1 MASAHKKERV
11 YVTLNGYRNDDFT
24 SYVYVSEDAGQTWKS
39 IANNLPSS
47 PVNVI
52 IEDSVLD
59 SVLYVGTDNG
69 LYISVDGGTSWQD
82 FSNGMPPVAVHD
94 LVIQKK
100 AKDLIVGT
108 HGRSVYKVSLK
119 QVQELKKEVLDKTLY
134 VYEIKNTTKSERWG
148 SKRGAWGDEFIP
160 KNELWFYTNSAG
172 NVSVQLENPAKEIVY
187 TTTVAAQKGLN
198 KVVYDL
204 VIDKAAADKWMAKD
218 KKLKINPAKNGKYYL
233 PVAKYIWSVA
243 KDKEK
248 VTTPFEI
255 LAPK

>member
-1 MASAHKKERV
+1 M
-11 YVTLNGYRNDDFT
+11 
-24 SYVYVSEDAGQTWKS
+24 
-39 IANNLPSS
+39 
-47 PVNVI
+47 
-52 IEDSVLD
+52 
-59 SVLYVGTDNG
+59 
-69 LYISVDGGTSWQD
+69 
-82 FSNGMPPVAVHD
+82 
-94 LVIQKK
+94 
-100 AKDLIVGT
+100 
-108 HGRSVYKVSLK
+108 
-119 QVQELKKEVLDKTLY
+119 
-134 VYEIKNTTKSERWG
+134 
-148 SKRGAWGDEFIP
+148 
-160 KNELWFYTNSAG
+160 YTNSAG

-255 LAPK
+255 VAPK

>member
-1 MASAHKKERV
+1 LE
-11 YVTLNGYRNDDFT
+11 
-24 SYVYVSEDAGQTWKS
+24 S
-39 IANNLPSS
+39 IANNLPAS

-69 LYISVDGGTSWQD
+69 LYISIDGGASWQD

-94 LVIQKK
+94 LVIQKR

-134 VYEIKNTTKSERWG
+134 VYEVKNTTKSERWG

-160 KNELWFYTNSAG
+160 KTNFG
-172 NVSVQLENPAKEIVY
+172 FIPIPLEM
-187 TTTVAAQKGLN
+187 
-198 KVVYDL
+198 L
-204 VIDKAAADKWMAKD
+204 VF
-218 KKLKINPAKNGKYYL
+218 N
-233 PVAKYIWSVA
+233 
-243 KDKEK
+243 
-248 VTTPFEI
+248 
-255 LAPK
+255 